1 MPVDQRNE
9 INRRNAQ
16 HSTGPRTPA
25 GRAAVA
31 QNRVI
36 HNLTGD
42 TVLLPG
48 ESQQAFEELRAA
60 LLTEHAPVGNTE
72 QNLVERLA
80 YNQWRLDRIAAMETE
95 ILANM
100 AGLPTGS
107 ETPAALAARNMI
119 DSSKTALDAHTRL
132 IRYETSTRR
141 CYDTALTQLR
151 VTQKARL
158 STPEAKNELAEQ
170 VEEQTKNEAMQMARD
185 AGIVPETVENP
196 ICDSNPNPD
205 LDNVPDTPLN
215 PADPDQNP

>member
-1 MPVDQRNE
+1 MPSSSFEVSFMLPVEKRNE
-9 INRRNAQ
+9 INRQNAQ

-25 GRAAVA
+25 GRAVVA

-36 HNLTGD
+36 HNLTED
-42 TVLLPG
+42 TILLPG
-48 ESQQAFEELRAA
+48 ESQKAFEELRAA
-60 LLTEHAPVGNTE
+60 LLTEHAPVGTTE

-119 DSSKTALDAHTRL
+119 ASSKTALDAHTRL

-141 CYDTALTQLR
+141 CYDGALATAR
-151 VTQKARL
+151 H
-158 STPEAKNELAEQ
+158 AKRKSWTRRRQIGLGP
-170 VEEQTKNEAMQMARD
+170 K
-185 AGIVPETVENP
+185 
-196 ICDSNPNPD
+196 
-205 LDNVPDTPLN
+205 
-215 PADPDQNP
+215 